1 MKTFDPK
8 EKRERYSD
16 ANRDQQSFR
25 RSYSR
30 RDDSSSNQEYD
41 TPSEFMK
48 DQRKERHQH
57 SGMESRFGK
66 GSREES
72 GKRRSFNP
80 NFTRDNRLKG
90 EEHGNRWDREEER
103 PRRYG
108 EGRSGQPFRKN
119 SRYNDRDQEYNDN
132 RRDDRSGRSRR
143 NPREEYAYYAD
154 RDQEGREGGRG
165 YNGRETDRG
174 YDRNRKGAHRQERYD
189 RGEERSYGENR
200 RGRYGERRNNYGDRR
215 EGGRYGDRKK
225 SYPNYDATN
234 YPRFDAPKQTGAIRL
249 NRFIANSGICSR
261 READDLITAGVVSVN
276 GKIVSELGTKVNPGD
291 EVRFNGEII
300 RGEKLVYILMNKPKG
315 YVTSLEDPHA
325 DKTVMDLIKDAC
337 TERVYPVGR
346 LDKNSVG
353 VLLITNDGELTRQ
366 LTHPSYKKSK
376 IYQVSLDKALTEEDM
391 QRIVDGIELED
402 GMIYA
407 DEVSYVNG
415 SRKEIGIEIHSG
427 RNRIVRRI
435 FESLGYSVQKLDR
448 VYFAGLTKRGLKRG
462 AWRFLTPKE
471 VAMLKSGEYE

>member
-1 MKTFDPK
+1 MCCCC
-8 EKRERYSD
+8 
-16 ANRDQQSFR
+16 
-25 RSYSR
+25 
-30 RDDSSSNQEYD
+30 
-41 TPSEFMK
+41 
-48 DQRKERHQH
+48 
-57 SGMESRFGK
+57 
-66 GSREES
+66 
-72 GKRRSFNP
+72 
-80 NFTRDNRLKG
+80 
-90 EEHGNRWDREEER
+90 
-103 PRRYG
+103 PRR
-108 EGRSGQPFRKN
+108 N
-119 SRYNDRDQEYNDN
+119 
-132 RRDDRSGRSRR
+132 
-143 NPREEYAYYAD
+143 AV
-154 RDQEGREGGRG
+154 
-165 YNGRETDRG
+165 
-174 YDRNRKGAHRQERYD
+174 GA
-189 RGEERSYGENR
+189 
-200 RGRYGERRNNYGDRR
+200 
-215 EGGRYGDRKK
+215 
-225 SYPNYDATN
+225 AT
-234 YPRFDAPKQTGAIRL
+234 IL
-249 NRFIANSGICSR
+249 V
-261 READDLITAGVVSVN
+261 L
-276 GKIVSELGTKVNPGD
+276 VNPGD

>member
-48 DQRKERHQH
+48 DQRKERHQY

-108 EGRSGQPFRKN
+108 EGRNGQSFRKN

-225 SYPNYDATN
+225 NYPNYDATN

>member
-48 DQRKERHQH
+48 DQRKELHQY
-57 SGMESRFGK
+57 SGTESRFGK

-108 EGRSGQPFRKN
+108 EGRNGQSFRKN

-225 SYPNYDATN
+225 NYPNYDATN

>member
-48 DQRKERHQH
+48 DQRKERHQY
-57 SGMESRFGK
+57 SGTESRFGK
-66 GSREES
+66 DSREES

-90 EEHGNRWDREEER
+90 EEHGNRWDREEKR

-108 EGRSGQPFRKN
+108 EGRNGQSFRKN

-225 SYPNYDATN
+225 SYPNYDTTN

-391 QRIVDGIELED
+391 QRIVDGVELED

>member
-48 DQRKERHQH
+48 DQRKELHQY
-57 SGMESRFGK
+57 SGTESRFGK

-108 EGRSGQPFRKN
+108 EGRNGQSFRKN